1 MLEEIHKFLNNRE
14 IAIYLVFIFVIIWIL
29 RDKNTRASI
38 SDFLNA
44 FFALK
49 KPLVFMGIYINCI
62 IIILYKVNFWRISLL
77 KDTIYWIFGVAL
89 ILFFNLNEI
98 EKKENYFKGI
108 IKDNLKVLVLVEFIS
123 NLKSFNLVIEIIS
136 VIIIFFFSIV
146 SAYTEKDSTKIRENK
161 LSQTILTI
169 YGLSAFIFSVIEI
182 IQDFDEFATINNLK
196 SLLLSPIFTILF
208 IPFMYL
214 LGLFM
219 VYETFFI
226 RIKHIHR
233 DKKKLS
239 QFVVRQ
245 ILWKCNFSLKKVNLM
260 SKELKIALMNNK
272 TEFKYAINEILTT
285 GRQTINY

>member
-1 MLEEIHKFLNNRE
+1 MLEEIHKVLNNRE
-14 IAIYLVFIFVIIWIL
+14 IAICLVFLFVIIWIL
-29 RDKNTRASI
+29 RDKNTRESV
-38 SDFLNA
+38 SGFLKA
-44 FFALK
+44 FFALR
-49 KPLVFMGIYINCI
+49 KPLVVMGIYIVCA
-62 IIILYKVNFWRISLL
+62 IILLYYINFWRLSQL

-123 NLKSFNLVIEIIS
+123 NFKSFNLVIEIIS

-146 SAYTEKDSTKIRENK
+146 SAFTENDSTKTRENK
-161 LSQTILTI
+161 LSQTVLTI
-169 YGLSAFIFSVIEI
+169 YGLAALVFSVIEI
-182 IQDFDEFATINNLK
+182 IQNFDEFATIDNLK

-214 LGLFM
+214 LGLYM
-219 VYETFFI
+219 VYEIFFI

-233 DKKKLS
+233 DQKKLS

-245 ILWKCNFSLKKVNLM
+245 ILWKCNFSLKKVRIM
-260 SKELKIALMNNK
+260 SKELKIALMNDK
-272 TEFKYAINEILTT
+272 TEFKYAINEILVT
-285 GRQTINY
+285 GKQTINY